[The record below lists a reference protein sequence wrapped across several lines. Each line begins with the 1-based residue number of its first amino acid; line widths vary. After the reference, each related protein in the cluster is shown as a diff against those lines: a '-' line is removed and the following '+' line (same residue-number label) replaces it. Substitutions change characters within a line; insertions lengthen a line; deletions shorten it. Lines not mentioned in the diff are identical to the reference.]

1 MQDRRRTHRSA
12 PQPSYDSGLR
22 AHLILFSVLV
32 LTNIFVGGMVG
43 LERTLLPL
51 IAEADF
57 AITSAAAAL
66 SFIAT
71 FGVTKACVNFFAGSL
86 SDHWGR
92 KRVLLLGWL
101 IALPIPL
108 ILMSAESWGWII
120 FANVLLGISQ
130 SLTWSMTVV
139 MKVDIADQRQRGLA
153 IGLNEFAGYAGVAL
167 VAYITGM
174 IASEHGLRPEP
185 FFVGLGI
192 VVVGLILSTFTQ
204 DTRKFAHKADIQRQ
218 PETRLALVEVFR
230 RATWTDA
237 TLSGSSL
244 SGLVTNLKDGMLWG
258 LLPIYLINKGL
269 GIGQIGS
276 VAALYPI
283 VWSVTQLIFG
293 PLSDRVGR
301 KVIIVPGMAIQGIG
315 ILSFVWFTSYAGFLV
330 AAALVGVGTAM
341 VYPTLLA
348 LVSDAAGVTWRASA
362 LGIYR
367 FWRDLGYAVG
377 AIGAGV
383 LADTLDIPITMV
395 IVSVLTFVAATTVA
409 IRVQETNNKRFSKS
423 SIL

>member
-1 MQDRRRTHRSA
+1 MNPT
-12 PQPSYDSGLR
+12 PEPFYDSGLR
-22 AHLILFSVLV
+22 AHLTLFSVLV

-108 ILMSAESWGWII
+108 ILMSAQSWRWII

-130 SLTWSMTVV
+130 SLTWSMTIV
-139 MKVDIADQRQRGLA
+139 MKVDIANERQRGLV

-185 FFVGLGI
+185 FYVGLGI
-192 VVVGLILSTFTQ
+192 VVVGLILSTLTQ
-204 DTRKFAHKADIQRQ
+204 DTRKFAHKSDIQRQ
-218 PETRLALVEVFR
+218 PETRLTLLEVFR
-230 RATWTDA
+230 RVTWPDA
-237 TLSGSSL
+237 TLSGSSQRWDVVGFAAHL
-244 SGLVTNLKDGMLWG
+244 FNQQR
-258 LLPIYLINKGL
+258 L
-269 GIGQIGS
+269 GYWPNWLGG
-276 VAALYPI
+276 
-283 VWSVTQLIFG
+283 
-293 PLSDRVGR
+293 
-301 KVIIVPGMAIQGIG
+301 
-315 ILSFVWFTSYAGFLV
+315 
-330 AAALVGVGTAM
+330 
-341 VYPTLLA
+341 
-348 LVSDAAGVTWRASA
+348 SA
-362 LGIYR
+362 LSHCVECHPVDIR
-367 FWRDLGYAVG
+367 
-377 AIGAGV
+377 AI
-383 LADTLDIPITMV
+383 
-395 IVSVLTFVAATTVA
+395 
-409 IRVQETNNKRFSKS
+409 IRPGWA
-423 SIL
+423 

>member
-1 MQDRRRTHRSA
+1 
-12 PQPSYDSGLR
+12 
-22 AHLILFSVLV
+22 
-32 LTNIFVGGMVG
+32 
-43 LERTLLPL
+43 
-51 IAEADF
+51 
-57 AITSAAAAL
+57 
-66 SFIAT
+66 
-71 FGVTKACVNFFAGSL
+71 
-86 SDHWGR
+86 
-92 KRVLLLGWL
+92 
-101 IALPIPL
+101 
-108 ILMSAESWGWII
+108 
-120 FANVLLGISQ
+120 
-130 SLTWSMTVV
+130 MTVV

-192 VVVGLILSTFTQ
+192 VVVGLILSTLTQ
-204 DTRKFAHKADIQRQ
+204 DTRKFAHKADVQRQ
-218 PETRLALVEVFR
+218 PETPLALVEVFR

-269 GIGQIGS
+269 GIGQISS
-276 VAALYPI
+276 VVALYPI

-315 ILSFVWFTSYAGFLV
+315 ILSFVWFTSYAGYLV
-330 AAALVGVGTAM
+330 SAALVGVGTAM

-395 IVSVLTFVAATTVA
+395 IVSVLAFVAATTVA
-409 IRVQETNNKRFSKS
+409 IRVQETNNKCFSKS

>member
-1 MQDRRRTHRSA
+1 MQDWRRTQRLT
-12 PQPSYDSGLR
+12 PQQACDSGLR
-22 AHLILFSVLV
+22 AHGIILFSVLV

-101 IALPIPL
+101 IALPIPI

-276 VAALYPI
+276 VVALYPI

-301 KVIIVPGMAIQGIG
+301 KVIIVPGMGHSGHWYLKFCLVHIVCWFFSGGCAGRSG
-315 ILSFVWFTSYAGFLV
+315 YGNGLSDPPGAGF
-330 AAALVGVGTAM
+330 
-341 VYPTLLA
+341 
-348 LVSDAAGVTWRASA
+348 
-362 LGIYR
+362 
-367 FWRDLGYAVG
+367 
-377 AIGAGV
+377 
-383 LADTLDIPITMV
+383 
-395 IVSVLTFVAATTVA
+395 
-409 IRVQETNNKRFSKS
+409 
-423 SIL
+423 